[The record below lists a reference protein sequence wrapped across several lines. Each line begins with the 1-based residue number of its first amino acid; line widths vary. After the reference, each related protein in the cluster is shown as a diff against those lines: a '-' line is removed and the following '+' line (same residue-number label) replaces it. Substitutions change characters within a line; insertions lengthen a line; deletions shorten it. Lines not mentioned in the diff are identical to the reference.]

1 MKTSFELADLPRYT
15 PPPAYQSPRYEKFEN
30 NLKNEFDLRTSDKLS
45 FLPPRR
51 RTLSEWL
58 KTTLYTQKKSIV
70 NFIYVLSA

>member
-51 RTLSEWL
+51 RTLSE
-58 KTTLYTQKKSIV
+58 
-70 NFIYVLSA
+70 